1 MGLIIDVDEVTHNFT
16 KEPGKSEAST
26 RVFNKVK

>member
-1 MGLIIDVDEVTHNFT
+1 MKVEVTHNFT